1 VRVVDVFK
9 RRRLWFPLIIV
20 AVRLH
25 LFGGGRKGQPFA
37 TRTQQPS
44 SRPPPPE
51 GLLAR
56 RKRADAAKTALARC
70 AAFSSLF
77 SFISSLKKRC
87 SRCCYGSFRLLMMM
101 TMKSPGERRR
111 RQRGRRDAPLCS
123 RIIVRIRILVKKYT
137 TRRASLEN
145 SSSSS
150 CCAYSFSSKTTRRYR
165 RRRR

>member
-1 VRVVDVFK
+1 MRVVDVFK

-87 SRCCYGSFRLLMMM
+87 SRCCYGSFRLLTM

-123 RIIVRIRILVKKYT
+123 RIIVRVRILVEKYT

-145 SSSSS
+145 SSSS